1 MPSSTPTGLMI
12 KAITLWIMVMMPTL
26 LTLVTKDYTINIILL
41 TVAFPIMLA
50 FLMNMDKSPFI
61 VKTSVIGMASA
72 ITFFVMYIISKI
84 FPKIRIALQDPG
96 KNRMTTIT
104 IILLIAGVYSTAM
117 GISGYYLPMFP
128 VQASMPMNK
137 GFNNIMPNMP
147 TY

>member
-1 MPSSTPTGLMI
+1 MPSSTPFSLMI
-12 KAITLWIMVMMPTL
+12 KAIFLWIAVMMPTL

-50 FLMNMDKSPFI
+50 FLINMDKSPFI

-72 ITFFVMYIISKI
+72 ITFFVMYVISKL
-84 FPKIRIALQDPG
+84 FPKIRDALQDPG

-104 IILLIAGVYSTAM
+104 IILLIAGVYSAAM
-117 GISGYYLPMFP
+117 GTAGYFLPMFP
-128 VQASMPMNK
+128 LTSTSYSNMNYMK
-137 GFNNIMPNMP
+137 PP

>member
-1 MPSSTPTGLMI
+1 MPSSTPFSLMI
-12 KAITLWIMVMMPTL
+12 KAIFLWVAVMMPTL

-50 FLMNMDKSPFI
+50 FLINMDKSPFI

-72 ITFFVMYIISKI
+72 ITFFIMYIISKL
-84 FPKIRIALQDPG
+84 FPKIRDALQDPG

-117 GISGYYLPMFP
+117 GTGQPFKPSVVPRGD
-128 VQASMPMNK
+128 AWWA
-137 GFNNIMPNMP
+137 
-147 TY
+147 